1 MYIEEIRMAVMQVIP
16 SYPVT
21 KVTLFGSQ
29 AAGMARG
36 DSDVDLIVEFSE
48 PISLLTI
55 SGMKL
60 DLEDILHKKVDLIHG
75 PIRDTDMIEVGAEVI
90 LYAA

>member
-1 MYIEEIRMAVMQVIP
+1 MGVEEIRMAVMQVIP
-16 SYPVT
+16 NYPVT

-29 AAGMARG
+29 ASGAARG

-48 PISLLTI
+48 PISLLTL

-75 PIRDTDMIEVGAEVI
+75 PIRETDRIEIGAEVV